1 MSSLGLDSYLT
12 VSQSPSS
19 SQIKVKGSRF
29 IAQVIHVQ
37 DQKKAE
43 DSYLAICKDYYDAT
57 HNCFAYRINYVDF
70 RYSDDGEPTGTA
82 GYPILKILEGN
93 SLLQTLIVVTRY
105 FGGKKL
111 GPGGLARAYTEAARC
126 ALDNAKIIKKI
137 NYTCVEIKTD
147 YGHLSAL
154 KSLIKKHQGF
164 MKYPKYSQNIHIQI
178 KIPNSKVDDFH
189 LELKNFLPH
198 GVSIIKS

>member
-29 IAQVIHVQ
+29 IAQVIHVL
-37 DQKKAE
+37 DQKQAE
-43 DSYLAICKDYYDAT
+43 KSYLAICKNYYDAT

-70 RYSDDGEPTGTA
+70 RYSDDGEPTGSA

-126 ALDNAKIIKKI
+126 ALDKAKIIKKI
-137 NYTCVEIKTD
+137 NYTCIGIKAD
-147 YGHLSAL
+147 YRHLSTL
-154 KSLIKKHQGF
+154 KNLIKKHQGL
-164 MKYPKYSQNIHIQI
+164 MKYPKYSQNIHVQI
-178 KIPNSKVDDFH
+178 KIPDSRVDDFH
-189 LELKNFLPH
+189 HELKNFLQH